1 MAIRMGDWK
10 LVKTHEGPLG
20 GDPGVPSD
28 LSGAEL
34 FNLADDISES
44 RNLAAAQPQ
53 KVRELAAAWQQ
64 WNRQLAR
71 PLWRSGR
78 GGGGGDPHW

>member
-20 GDPGVPSD
+20 GDPSVLSD
-28 LSGAEL
+28 LSGAQL

-44 RNLAAAQPQ
+44 RNLAWAQPQ
-53 KVRELAAAWQQ
+53 KVRELADAWQR
-64 WNRQLAR
+64 WNQQLAR
-71 PLWRSGR
+71 PLWRGGR
-78 GGGGGDPHW
+78 GGG